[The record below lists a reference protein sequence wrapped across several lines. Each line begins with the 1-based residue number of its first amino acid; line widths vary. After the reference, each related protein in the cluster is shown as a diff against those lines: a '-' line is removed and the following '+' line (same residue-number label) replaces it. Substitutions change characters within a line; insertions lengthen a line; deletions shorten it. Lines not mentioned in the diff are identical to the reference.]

1 MIFRKNGMLLSGQH
15 IQFFHVNTVGNA
27 VCPDHFSAEFKIHPF
42 YFLHLFSLKPHLLR
56 FYICPHTVDITDL
69 VIHKIPAVKHIPVED
84 SSPATE
90 NQLLRAGLY
99 SQLLFQFSERR
110 GNRLPDSSTISN
122 ISILLFLLSFHG

>member
-27 VCPDHFSAEFKIHPF
+27 VCPDHFSAKFKIHPF

-56 FYICPHTVDITDL
+56 FYICPHTVDITNL

-84 SSPATE
+84 SPPVISRITFSLYRQRKFVAIMAVPASE
-90 NQLLRAGLY
+90 RNIKRRSRRIRLCGLLR
-99 SQLLFQFSERR
+99 FPE
-110 GNRLPDSSTISN
+110 
-122 ISILLFLLSFHG
+122 FL